1 MARPP
6 SPLRDVYVRINGV
19 MRKIPGVQAVMSNDE
34 YIAKEIMFYDT
45 RKTQPLRLATGE
57 VIQVSPRLDL
67 IALRE
72 E

>member
-6 SPLRDVYVRINGV
+6 SRLRDVYVRIDGV
-19 MRKIPGVQAVMSNDE
+19 MRKIPGVQAVLSDDDF
-34 YIAKEIMFYDT
+34 IASEIMFFDT
-45 RKTQPLRLATGE
+45 RKTEPLRLATGE

-67 IALRE
+67 VALRE